1 MTDFQMIPD
10 PKNERVSEANDRE
23 VDDPRFLRERSFA
36 APLASDS
43 AALQGRVNSALDRLM
58 PELMEYRR
66 YGNNMR
72 FPDAVN
78 VAALQA
84 RLTATLSGPAPAEVS
99 PALAALDKPGQAF
112 LADFERYQVET
123 GTSIRTPVTE
133 RARMGSERSRSGAE
147 AELLQHA
154 NRLCGILADTFDLVV
169 QLQNAGVAITP
180 WKAITGAAEEDLKK
194 RLLPVDAYAPGGSR
208 ETAVPR
214 GELGDPRTRS
224 AQQFRALVH
233 LETLTS
239 RMARDALSETLVNQA
254 ASLLSGLKLTE
265 TFMAGKGAAE
275 DKAGA
280 LTREARLAA
289 RAWSACGPLQTLLK
303 RLQAVGTDL
312 RTDAVENGRT
322 DTQEGVT
329 KARILK
335 TFADGG
341 VKLKRNMVAHGW
353 QAVGLV
359 DWAQRLRASMGQALS
374 RPNLPGVDEAVS
386 ETGLGLL
393 DRIQQMQAG
402 LGRIYTSAQRLVQ
415 ATEAHLDAANAWS
428 ARTGGILNDALST
441 QAVHWREKAQ
451 EEQLTLAVMVAGET
465 GLADESAAAVFLSQ
479 LRLPLSLAPQ
489 DPESVKVTSAFDTQV
504 KSAVSRLSDV
514 ARKMTG
520 AVRLAGH
527 GAEGNRELGAVLWE
541 ANAELG
547 RLKGEVKKALV
558 IATGDVVHNF
568 SRDGMMARRIA
579 EQLAPLR
586 EEWIGSGRSEES
598 YEDAFTQGLRER
610 LPMLTNN
617 DSKAASDLQARTR
630 LEVVN
635 AAAGRTQYPATMGEM
650 LAALK
655 STDEAVYKWAHRRLI
670 RAVMGLGLFR
680 TMKSGVNLATL
691 PARLSLKV
699 VITGARVAL
708 AAHQGARHGRVG
720 QGSSGYEAKE
730 YAKREFTKLAVKTVL
745 TLPPFLSSVLG
756 ITTLVLNYRSSGLEG
771 MAKEIA
777 RELIGEA
784 PWLGL
789 DAGRRAAAVNWVR
802 GAVNVEAP
810 GLSAPELA
818 ALDGVI
824 KAEDEVPEEAGGG
837 PRTEPGAAAKQ
848 ASAYL
853 TRIAAS
859 SDLRA
864 AELARAL
871 MRKPGLDDVTFESGA
886 SSFYDSGRHTI
897 SLRAD
902 APDGEILHEIAH
914 ALTVKQLRYGLKHP
928 SSEAGRLRSRLDA
941 LRIQALKGPGGARA
955 EFAYRLGNVTE
966 FVAGVY
972 EGDEAFMRYLGGL
985 PAEGE
990 SVLSV
995 LVKILCGLLG
1005 VDEES
1010 VLGETLGLSQQLM
1023 GVVHEKDTHD
1033 KEEQRDENEVRDEG
1047 IIYGSGIQP
1056 AEGGQSTL
1064 PLTKHMQRERTN
1076 ELRSNNDRPVGNN
1089 KWKPL
1094 ATISEMTQMEVDL
1107 PPGTRFRYRFNFVTS
1122 EGRSVEK
1129 TGFIDIPSSELKFRD
1144 WQYYVSWRLLQII
1157 NEDTNLMPAFMV
1169 SYQKGY
1175 DRWQAPSR
1183 SVFNN
1188 MYYMPDSGVS
1198 NPEFTW
1204 QLTGPVEDSGNL
1216 QPVTGGESASRYRNR
1231 DDVSVPRPSRV
1242 NKWGI
1247 KWSPI
1252 GSFNDTAFEL
1262 EAGTRI
1268 NYHFSY
1274 RDAGGKLINIAD
1286 VIIIP
1291 EEHRLKGKWQKY
1303 LADKISEKIR
1313 KEPSLNGNAT
1323 VRRPVKG
1330 GFAQADA
1337 SDQNVVYV
1345 NEKLS
1350 YAAFS
1355 WQIEAPVPASTVSEV
1370 EERPAIVHPASESGE
1385 SDEGI
1390 MDELIDTHAED
1401 EQSTLPLTKHMQR
1414 ERTNELWLN
1423 NVSPAGDD
1431 TWTPLAT
1438 ITEMAVRP
1446 VSLLP
1451 GTRFRYRISFTASDG
1466 RSRNITRTITIPD
1479 KHLKHGDWQH
1489 YVSQSINSRLK
1500 QDTSL
1505 KGYFKISFQEASD
1518 NLQLPRKGN
1527 YNNIYYKTDANL
1539 QDPKFMW
1546 QLVGPEEVSNNSQ
1559 PVAQDGSASRYRKRD
1574 DVSVPRP
1581 SRVRNLDMNWVPI
1594 GSFNDTAFDLAA
1606 DTRINYH
1613 LSYRYYE
1620 DGALINVKGVVIIP
1634 EEHRQHGEW
1643 QKYLADQILRNLNLS
1658 GDIEIGRP
1666 VGGELMPADASDQNV
1681 IYVNEALSYPE
1692 FSWQIQ
1698 DPVTALPVTTG
1709 DDQQAPDQN
1718 HVPAANTDSLDLQ
1731 LESMEAYEN
1740 SPRAT
1745 QSSVSARE
1753 KVVST
1758 AILNS
1763 ANRRHLN
1770 LTEEDLDKK
1779 VTVTKTTQ
1787 LKPALSAIGGA
1798 AAEAGGLKNT
1808 VIGEAIEIIGETLD
1822 LLVNPLEKPVIEEA
1836 NEQLRSTPAGVSS
1849 RDYTLRDI
1857 LLGEAEREESFKL
1870 GVDEEYTYDCPEKPE
1885 INAFLNGDNK
1895 TLPVATDVQD
1905 ELMVSLDKTL
1915 EVPGVV
1921 EGFRLITMGQIINTL
1936 INRLREKPA
1945 PNDEQLKLIKDF
1957 LSAPDEKKLQLVKFA
1972 DKVVPDV
1979 YAIGEGN
1986 NKILVSPKRKKLFF
2000 YTVGNELFKVI
2011 TTRDSAL
2018 LDFLKE
2024 DAAEIDS
2031 GEFVRSSSKNTLIGV
2046 AAESLTQS
2054 GESPFGTYNHEDEKI
2069 RVEAPDKDIFKTQY
2083 AAGINKIKEDLNGQ
2097 IFTGDEA
2104 KDLKRRQQ
2112 IQALSEVA
2120 TIALTAATLPVGGEA
2135 GAGFTALTTALGLS
2149 ASLVDIYESEQEANE
2164 ADRSL
2169 ARAAAL
2175 EEARTGYLYL
2185 SLYLLNPGVFS
2196 AIKGAVTVQELDA
2209 AVVGIE
2215 NEATGFNQ
2223 AVREGTTSRGA
2234 LQTAAPPT
2242 ELDASLIT
2250 SKNLDGLQPGTGNFT
2265 GTYKSMDN
2273 GFASYYAQQ
2282 DGKVYELLYDKTSNI
2297 WKVRRPGQP
2306 RFGGYH
2312 VPVRYDSATSKWIRR
2327 TDNPGLA
2334 GGGWGRLGRRS
2345 NGQSPGS
2352 SITDYST
2359 DTSVSGRSSGGD
2371 SSPVS
2376 NSGGSSSPVSSSRV
2390 SSSPVSSSNS
2400 TMSSSGTSTRA
2411 INRNS
2416 HEDRLSRLGG
2426 TSVRTNTSRAQ
2437 GTVRAKNRYK
2447 PIRYKTNIGTL
2458 TDGPISR
2465 DSNVPRVSVLR
2476 EDRAFDP
2483 NIQTVSFG
2491 GISRGKIT
2499 TGIAGLDETGK
2510 AVIDKIWGRNRKN

>member
-10 PKNERVSEANDRE
+10 PKNERVSQANDHE

-133 RARMGSERSRSGAE
+133 RARMGSERSRSGPE

-154 NRLCGILADTFDLVV
+154 NRLCGILADTFDLMV

-180 WKAITGAAEEDLKK
+180 WKAITVAAEEDLKK
-194 RLLPVDAYAPGGSR
+194 RLLPVDADAPGGSR

-224 AQQFRALVH
+224 AQQFRVLVH

-254 ASLLSGLKLTE
+254 TSLLSGLKLTE
-265 TFMAGKGAAE
+265 TFMAGKGDAK

-289 RAWSACGPLQTLLK
+289 RAWHACGPLQTLLK

-312 RTDAVENGRT
+312 RVENGRT

-335 TFADGG
+335 TFEDEAEQ
-341 VKLKRNMVAHGW
+341 LKRKIAAHGW

-359 DWAQRLRASMGQALS
+359 DRAQRLRASMGQALS

-415 ATEAHLDAANAWS
+415 ATEAHLDAANA
-428 ARTGGILNDALST
+428 RTGGILNDALST

-451 EEQLTLAVMVAGET
+451 EEQLMLAVMVAGET
-465 GLADESAAAVFLSQ
+465 GLADESAAAVYLSQ

-520 AVRLAGH
+520 AVRRAGH

-547 RLKGEVKKALV
+547 RLKGEVKTALV

-568 SRDGMMARRIA
+568 SREGMMARRIA

-617 DSKAASDLQARTR
+617 DSKAASGLQARTR

-670 RAVMGLGLFR
+670 RALMGLGVFR

-708 AAHQGARHGRVG
+708 AAHQGTRHVRVG
-720 QGSSGYEAKE
+720 QGRSGYEAKE

-756 ITTLVLNYRSSGLEG
+756 ITTLVLNYRSSGLKG

-789 DAGRRAAAVNWVR
+789 EAAVNWVR
-802 GAVNVEAP
+802 GAINVEAP
-810 GLSAPELA
+810 GLSASELA
-818 ALDGVI
+818 ALYGVI

-837 PRTEPGAAAKQ
+837 PRTEPGAAARQ

-864 AELARAL
+864 AEFARAL

-886 SSFYDSGRHTI
+886 SSFYDSGRHAI

-902 APDGEILHEIAH
+902 ATDGEILHEIAH

-941 LRIQALKGPGGARA
+941 LRIQALNGPGGARA

-972 EGDEAFMRYLGGL
+972 EGDEAFMRYLGSL

-990 SVLSV
+990 SLLSV

-1089 KWKPL
+1089 IWKPL
-1094 ATISEMTQMEVDL
+1094 ATISEMSQMEVDL
-1107 PPGTRFRYRFNFVTS
+1107 PPGTRFRYRFNFTTS
-1122 EGRSVEK
+1122 GGRSVEK
-1129 TGFIDIPSSELKFRD
+1129 TGFIDIPSSKLKFRD
-1144 WQYYVSWRLLQII
+1144 WQFYVSQRL
-1157 NEDTNLMPAFMV
+1157 NEITDKDTDLGPAFVV
-1169 SYQKGY
+1169 SFQKGY
-1175 DRWQAPSR
+1175 DKWGAPAA

-1188 MYYMPDSGVS
+1188 MYYRPDTGVS
-1198 NPEFTW
+1198 NPDFTW

-1216 QPVTGGESASRYRNR
+1216 QPVTEGESASRYRNR

-1242 NKWGI
+1242 NKWNTQWI
-1247 KWSPI
+1247 PI
-1252 GSFNDTAFEL
+1252 GSFNDTAFDL

-1274 RDAGGKLINIAD
+1274 RDAGGKLINITD

-1291 EEHRLKGKWQKY
+1291 EEHRLNGKWQKY
-1303 LADKISEKIR
+1303 LADKITDKII
-1313 KEPSLNGNAT
+1313 KEPSLFGNAT
-1323 VRRPVKG
+1323 VKRPVIG
-1330 GFAQADA
+1330 GFVQADA

-1385 SDEGI
+1385 SDDGI
-1390 MDELIDTHAED
+1390 RDELIDTHAED

-1451 GTRFRYRISFTASDG
+1451 GTRFIYRISFTAPDG
-1466 RSRNITRTITIPD
+1466 SSRNSTRTITIPD
-1479 KHLKHGDWQH
+1479 KYLKHGDWQH

-1500 QDTSL
+1500 QDASL
-1505 KGYFKISFQEASD
+1505 NEYFKISFQEASD

-1527 YNNIYYKTDANL
+1527 YNNIYYKTADNL
-1539 QDPKFMW
+1539 QDPKFTW
-1546 QLVGPEEVSNNSQ
+1546 QLVSPEVVSNNSQ

-1594 GSFNDTAFDLAA
+1594 GSFHDTAFDLAA
-1606 DTRINYH
+1606 DTQISYH

-1634 EEHRQHGEW
+1634 EEHRQNGKW
-1643 QKYLADQILRNLNLS
+1643 QKYLADQILRSLNLS
-1658 GDIEIGRP
+1658 GNIEIGRR
-1666 VGGELMPADASDQNV
+1666 
-1681 IYVNEALSYPE
+1681 
-1692 FSWQIQ
+1692 
-1698 DPVTALPVTTG
+1698 
-1709 DDQQAPDQN
+1709 
-1718 HVPAANTDSLDLQ
+1718 
-1731 LESMEAYEN
+1731 LE
-1740 SPRAT
+1740 
-1745 QSSVSARE
+1745 
-1753 KVVST
+1753 
-1758 AILNS
+1758 
-1763 ANRRHLN
+1763 
-1770 LTEEDLDKK
+1770 
-1779 VTVTKTTQ
+1779 
-1787 LKPALSAIGGA
+1787 
-1798 AAEAGGLKNT
+1798 
-1808 VIGEAIEIIGETLD
+1808 
-1822 LLVNPLEKPVIEEA
+1822 
-1836 NEQLRSTPAGVSS
+1836 
-1849 RDYTLRDI
+1849 
-1857 LLGEAEREESFKL
+1857 
-1870 GVDEEYTYDCPEKPE
+1870 
-1885 INAFLNGDNK
+1885 
-1895 TLPVATDVQD
+1895 
-1905 ELMVSLDKTL
+1905 
-1915 EVPGVV
+1915 
-1921 EGFRLITMGQIINTL
+1921 
-1936 INRLREKPA
+1936 
-1945 PNDEQLKLIKDF
+1945 
-1957 LSAPDEKKLQLVKFA
+1957 
-1972 DKVVPDV
+1972 
-1979 YAIGEGN
+1979 
-1986 NKILVSPKRKKLFF
+1986 
-2000 YTVGNELFKVI
+2000 
-2011 TTRDSAL
+2011 
-2018 LDFLKE
+2018 
-2024 DAAEIDS
+2024 
-2031 GEFVRSSSKNTLIGV
+2031 
-2046 AAESLTQS
+2046 
-2054 GESPFGTYNHEDEKI
+2054 
-2069 RVEAPDKDIFKTQY
+2069 
-2083 AAGINKIKEDLNGQ
+2083 GI
-2097 IFTGDEA
+2097 
-2104 KDLKRRQQ
+2104 
-2112 IQALSEVA
+2112 
-2120 TIALTAATLPVGGEA
+2120 
-2135 GAGFTALTTALGLS
+2135 
-2149 ASLVDIYESEQEANE
+2149 
-2164 ADRSL
+2164 
-2169 ARAAAL
+2169 
-2175 EEARTGYLYL
+2175 
-2185 SLYLLNPGVFS
+2185 
-2196 AIKGAVTVQELDA
+2196 
-2209 AVVGIE
+2209 
-2215 NEATGFNQ
+2215 
-2223 AVREGTTSRGA
+2223 
-2234 LQTAAPPT
+2234 
-2242 ELDASLIT
+2242 
-2250 SKNLDGLQPGTGNFT
+2250 
-2265 GTYKSMDN
+2265 
-2273 GFASYYAQQ
+2273 
-2282 DGKVYELLYDKTSNI
+2282 
-2297 WKVRRPGQP
+2297 
-2306 RFGGYH
+2306 
-2312 VPVRYDSATSKWIRR
+2312 
-2327 TDNPGLA
+2327 
-2334 GGGWGRLGRRS
+2334 
-2345 NGQSPGS
+2345 
-2352 SITDYST
+2352 
-2359 DTSVSGRSSGGD
+2359 
-2371 SSPVS
+2371 
-2376 NSGGSSSPVSSSRV
+2376 
-2390 SSSPVSSSNS
+2390 
-2400 TMSSSGTSTRA
+2400 
-2411 INRNS
+2411 
-2416 HEDRLSRLGG
+2416 
-2426 TSVRTNTSRAQ
+2426 
-2437 GTVRAKNRYK
+2437 
-2447 PIRYKTNIGTL
+2447 
-2458 TDGPISR
+2458 
-2465 DSNVPRVSVLR
+2465 
-2476 EDRAFDP
+2476 
-2483 NIQTVSFG
+2483 
-2491 GISRGKIT
+2491 
-2499 TGIAGLDETGK
+2499 
-2510 AVIDKIWGRNRKN
+2510 